1 MQVAPVVKNLLATA
15 GDVRDAG
22 SVPEVGRSPGE
33 RHGNP
38 LQYSYLENPTDRRA
52 WQATVHG
59 ITKNQT
65 QLNTLAHTYTMATE
79 RYSCKLMNSG
89 DLPVYERSH
98 EEGNGNPLQYSY
110 LENPMDRGAWQ
121 ATVCRV
127 MKSQIQLSD

>member
-15 GDVRDAG
+15 GDARDAG

-79 RYSCKLMNSG
+79 RYSCKLINSG
-89 DLPVYERSH
+89 DLPVYNIH
-98 EEGNGNPLQYSY
+98 
-110 LENPMDRGAWQ
+110 
-121 ATVCRV
+121 
-127 MKSQIQLSD
+127 I